1 MYKTIVSVVLV
12 ISYFYIAVWVFE
24 NFSRVMGIVFGI
36 GVIGILTE
44 LICYLRKQKKQK
56 KND

>member
-1 MYKTIVSVVLV
+1 MKTIISVVLV

-56 KND
+56 NND